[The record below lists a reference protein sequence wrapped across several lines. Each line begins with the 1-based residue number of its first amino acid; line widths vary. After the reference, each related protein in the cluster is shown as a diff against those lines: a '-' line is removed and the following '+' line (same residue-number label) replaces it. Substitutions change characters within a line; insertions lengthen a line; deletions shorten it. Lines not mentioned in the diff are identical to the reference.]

1 MRVLNIANGKILLG
15 KRVFFLSSCACA
27 VFFGIAKIDPVVAAI
42 QFDPLFINKT
52 TGSEIDVSRFNGEYK
67 ILPGIYEPDIY
78 LNQQLVG
85 RQKITVRE
93 QGEESI
99 ICMSSPLVEKLG
111 LKLDSQYQQKA
122 ESLKQP
128 ANCLALQELV
138 PAASMRLNVSDMR
151 LDVAIPQAFLL
162 RSAHGYVDPSLWEKG
177 ENALFANY
185 DTMYFQQ
192 NNGRSSTESF
202 YGGLQGGMNINGWMF
217 RHNGALN
224 WNKDSSGHY
233 STFNNNVQHDISAL
247 QSRFLLGD
255 SNTSGALFDSFAFRG
270 MQLATAEQMLPDSQR
285 GYAPVIR
292 GIAQSNARVTVRQN
306 SSVVYE
312 TTVPAGEF
320 AIDDLYPT
328 GYGGDLQVTV
338 TESDGR
344 VSVFTVPYASVA
356 ELIRPG
362 SYRYSVVMGTVRNQ
376 NISWSPKVFQSTLQ
390 YGFNNWLTG
399 YTGLMGTNDY
409 YAALAGGALGTP
421 FGAFALDITG
431 SRFSDGIDERQGS
444 SLRAS
449 YSKFISATDSSISIA
464 AYRFSSSGYLDLHN
478 SVLLADMNKA
488 GREKIGQQ
496 PFDLPRNKFSLT
508 LSQNLG
514 DERGQLYASGYTQN
528 YWGQAS
534 RDTQYQLGYNN
545 RYQRLSYGLSVNQS
559 KSLGRNETQYML
571 MLSLPFGGAMHSP
584 NLSSY
589 TTRDSRGISSQLGI
603 DGILGERDQVSYN
616 VGLVKDAENN
626 NSGNI
631 SGSYRFRDAKL
642 KGGYAGGRGY
652 HSYSAG
658 LSGSLVGI
666 SDGMIA
672 SPYTGDTMAVVKAEG
687 ATGASVEGYPGVILN
702 DSGYALV
709 PYITP
714 YRMNQISINPQGL
727 PLDVELQTTS
737 QQIAPYSGAIVRL
750 NYQTTKGRMV
760 LIKAKLP
767 AGKSI
772 PFGAVV
778 KDSNDNDV
786 GVVAQG
792 GLIYVRLNEKTNRL
806 KVKWG
811 RKDEMSCSF
820 DVNLKNNDG
829 NVSQRKFERLDVTCG

>member
-1 MRVLNIANGKILLG
+1 MRVLSIIYEKILFCQ
-15 KRVFFLSSCACA
+15 RAFFLSSCASA
-27 VFFGIAKIDPVVAAI
+27 VIFGVVKIDSVAAAVH
-42 QFDPLFINKT
+42 FDPLFLNKT
-52 TGSEIDVSRFNGEYK
+52 TGSEVDVSRFNGEYK
-67 ILPGIYEPDIY
+67 VLPGIYEPDIY
-78 LNQQLVG
+78 VNQQLLG

-93 QGEESI
+93 MDGKSVV
-99 ICMSSPLVEKLG
+99 CMTSPLVDKLG
-111 LKLDSQYQQKA
+111 LKLDSQHQQKT
-122 ESLKQP
+122 ELLKLS
-128 ANCLALQELV
+128 ANCLTLKELI
-138 PAASMRLNVSDMR
+138 PAASIRLNVSDMR
-151 LDVAIPQAFLL
+151 LEVAVPQAFLL
-162 RSAHGYVDPSLWEKG
+162 RNVHGYVDPSLWEKG

-192 NNGRSSTESF
+192 NNSGSSTESF

-224 WNKDSSGHY
+224 WNKESRGHY
-233 STFNNNVQHDISAL
+233 STINNNVQRDISSL

-270 MQLATAEQMLPDSQR
+270 VQMATAEQMLPDSQR

-312 TTVPAGEF
+312 TTVPPGEF

-344 VSVFTVPYASVA
+344 VSTFTVPYASVA

-362 SYRYSVVMGTVRNQ
+362 NYRYSVVMGTVRNQ
-376 NISWSPKVFQSTLQ
+376 NVSWSPKVFQSTLQ
-390 YGFNNWLTG
+390 YGFNNWFTG
-399 YTGLMGTNDY
+399 YTGLMGANDY

-421 FGAFALDITG
+421 LGAFALDITG
-431 SRFSDGIDERQGS
+431 SHFSDGIDERQGS

-478 SVLLADMNKA
+478 SVLLADMNKK
-488 GREKIGQQ
+488 GEEKIGQQ

-514 DERGQLYASGYTQN
+514 DARGQLYVSGYTQN

-559 KSLGRNETQYML
+559 KSLGRNETQYMF
-571 MLSLPFGGAMHSP
+571 MLSLPLGGLMHSP

-589 TTRDSRGISSQLGI
+589 TSHDSRGISSQLGM
-603 DGILGERDQVSYN
+603 DGILGERDQFAYN

-631 SGSYRFRDAKL
+631 SGSYRFRETKL
-642 KGGYAGGRGY
+642 KGGYAEGKGY

-672 SPYTGDTMAVVKAEG
+672 SPYMGETMAVVKAEG
-687 ATGASVEGYPGVILN
+687 AAGARVEGYPGVILN

-714 YRMNQISINPQGL
+714 YRMNQIAINPEGL

-767 AGKSI
+767 EGKSL

-792 GLIYVRLNEKTNRL
+792 GLIYARLNEKTNRL
-806 KVKWG
+806 KVMWG
-811 RKDEMSCSF
+811 SKNDRSCSF
-820 DVNLKNNDG
+820 DVNLKKYESSA
-829 NVSQRKFERLDVTCG
+829 SQKKFERLDVTCG